1 MGLKWV
7 EFMRQVFTG
16 NIKNESDVG
25 TSEKYDNV
33 DAYLRGKAEDVK
45 EGRLDIGAL
54 MLELYDVPQY
64 PNDETIS
71 ALIAVMTTRNRQKCL
86 LKLLVGPKEEST
98 GTGLSEEYQ
107 IMHVISFTY
116 STMPQF
122 RRNLLVDKDLCSI
135 LFEYFETKRQLGTK
149 QTTYVTDV
157 LLAMLR
163 EHFDLMLPTLVKYPT
178 FIVSLLRHACHFGV
192 QEFLMQL
199 VTLQGV
205 EDTSDLKKDRIEA
218 LFLLLETSQFF
229 SALHGRI
236 VDSMNCYGTDVHA
249 NMSLESLLRIEDGL
263 YSLDLRLPV
272 GCHSIEETSRINPL
286 LHQERVSELLE
297 LAKAQLETSGE
308 PLIFSL
314 NQVMEISVKSF
325 IMKRYLTEAGAKP
338 FPPNHPLDSSAL
350 EKAMLNFTP
359 ELLQLLTDARDR
371 SLQARERGEPQPRF
385 GRLRVKIL
393 EYFATS
399 FKTFAKDSR
408 MTLYKM
414 KVAGLLFSL
423 IEAYPANTI
432 VHQLVASSMEASVS
446 PQRKSGLK
454 AWLKEF
460 SMLRRILDAWEEEGD
475 RFFQDALV
483 PTYLSI
489 YVQMALYVKKVLECP
504 GVDVNKLLGDEL
516 ENDFRKF
523 CVEVLAKVVEM
534 RAKPEGT
541 PDYLQNPR
549 ADASFKRTSTAPL
562 FRVSAP
568 ASSEVASICEVPGN
582 EEEPQKVES
591 TGEANPLALHVQ
603 ETLTVNGKVGPVTLW
618 PPEVDSLDMAM
629 LARPDGTFARP
640 AKGPSRSPAAL
651 PGGVVPRDAR
661 RVDSNDLIS
670 SMSKT
675 NT

>member
-1 MGLKWV
+1 MQGIDRFRLVNVVSPSHALGGSALRYWSTLQPLSKLSLRSV
-7 EFMRQVFTG
+7 CVYGIVLGALTG
-16 NIKNESDVG
+16 NEEEVVPMQCAVG
-25 TSEKYDNV
+25 TACSASQDIC
-33 DAYLRGKAEDVK
+33 LR
-45 EGRLDIGAL
+45 
-54 MLELYDVPQY
+54 
-64 PNDETIS
+64 
-71 ALIAVMTTRNRQKCL
+71 
-86 LKLLVGPKEEST
+86 
-98 GTGLSEEYQ
+98 
-107 IMHVISFTY
+107 
-116 STMPQF
+116 
-122 RRNLLVDKDLCSI
+122 
-135 LFEYFETKRQLGTK
+135 
-149 QTTYVTDV
+149 
-157 LLAMLR
+157 
-163 EHFDLMLPTLVKYPT
+163 
-178 FIVSLLRHACHFGV
+178 
-192 QEFLMQL
+192 
-199 VTLQGV
+199 TLQ
-205 EDTSDLKKDRIEA
+205 
-218 LFLLLETSQFF
+218 
-229 SALHGRI
+229 
-236 VDSMNCYGTDVHA
+236 
-249 NMSLESLLRIEDGL
+249 
-263 YSLDLRLPV
+263 
-272 GCHSIEETSRINPL
+272 
-286 LHQERVSELLE
+286 
-297 LAKAQLETSGE
+297 
-308 PLIFSL
+308 
-314 NQVMEISVKSF
+314 
-325 IMKRYLTEAGAKP
+325 
-338 FPPNHPLDSSAL
+338 
-350 EKAMLNFTP
+350 
-359 ELLQLLTDARDR
+359 
-371 SLQARERGEPQPRF
+371 
-385 GRLRVKIL
+385 
-393 EYFATS
+393 
-399 FKTFAKDSR
+399 DSR

-618 PPEVDSLDMAM
+618 PPKVDSLDMAM